1 MTLRMYANLKKIP
14 LQDVTVELK
23 HDRQHSADCADCEDQ
38 TSKIEVLQKYVT
50 LEGELSEQQRQ
61 RLLQIADRCP
71 VHQTL
76 HGNLEIQTELIK

>member
-1 MTLRMYANLKKIP
+1 M
-14 LQDVTVELK
+14 ELK
-23 HDRQHSADCADCEDQ
+23 HDRQHSADCADCEGQ

-76 HGNLEIQTELIK
+76 HGNLEIRTELIE